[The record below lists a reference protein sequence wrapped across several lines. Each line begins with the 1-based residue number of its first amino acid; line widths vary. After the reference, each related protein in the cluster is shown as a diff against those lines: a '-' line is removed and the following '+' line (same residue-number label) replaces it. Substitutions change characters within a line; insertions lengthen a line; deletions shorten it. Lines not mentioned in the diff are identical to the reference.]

1 MNTPSAVKPD
11 VRNLRSDHPGR
22 PYPFFGLTLIE
33 FMIVLAVAGI
43 LVAMVI
49 PQMQNALIRSRVA
62 EGLAGAEEMK
72 AMIAAN
78 AQKGMADLS
87 TGVKVPPPTR
97 LVKSMTVT
105 NTSTGE
111 IEVKYGQEAGGGS
124 LLLVPHT
131 GALSAPASIVA
142 GKALPAGVPVQW
154 ACKASGSRLPIG
166 GLASTLA
173 EHAPDNCL

>member
-1 MNTPSAVKPD
+1 MYTPAE
-11 VRNLRSDHPGR
+11 VRNLRSNYPGR

-33 FMIVLAVAGI
+33 FMIVLAVVGI

-62 EGLAGAEEMK
+62 EGLAGAQEMK
-72 AMIAAN
+72 ALIADN
-78 AQKGMADLS
+78 AKKGLADLS
-87 TGVKVPPPTR
+87 TGVKAPAPTR

-111 IEVKYGQEAGGGS
+111 IEVKYGQDAGGGT

-131 GALSAPASIVA
+131 GAISAPASIVA
-142 GKALPAGVPVQW
+142 GKALPDGASLQW
-154 ACKASGSRLPIG
+154 ACKASGSRFPIG
-166 GLASTLA
+166 GLASTLP
-173 EHAPDNCL
+173 EHAPDGC

>member
-1 MNTPSAVKPD
+1 MNKPAE

-62 EGLAGAEEMK
+62 EGLANAQEMK
-72 AMIAAN
+72 AVIADN
-78 AQKGMADLS
+78 AKKGLTDLS
-87 TGVKVPPPTR
+87 IGVKLPAPTR

-111 IEVKYGQEAGGGS
+111 IEVKFGQDAGGGT
-124 LLLVPHT
+124 LLLIPHT
-131 GALSAPASIVA
+131 GAVSAPASIVA
-142 GKALPAGVPVQW
+142 GKALPDGVLLQW
-154 ACKASGSRLPIG
+154 ACKASGSRFPIG
-166 GLASTLA
+166 GLASTLP
-173 EHAPDNCL
+173 EHAPDGC

>member
-1 MNTPSAVKPD
+1 MT
-11 VRNLRSDHPGR
+11 NLRSDFPGR

-43 LVAMVI
+43 LMAMVI
-49 PQMQNALIRSRVA
+49 PQMQNALIRSRTT

-78 AQKGMADLS
+78 AKNGIADLS
-87 TGVKVPPPTR
+87 TGVKAPAPTR

-111 IEVKYGQEAGGGS
+111 IEVKYGQDAGGGT

-131 GALSAPASIVA
+131 GAITAPASLVV
-142 GKALPAGVPVQW
+142 GKGLPAGTMVQW
-154 ACKASGSRLPIG
+154 ACKVSGSRFPIG
-166 GLASTLA
+166 GLATTA
-173 EHAPDNCL
+173 PEHAPEGC

>member
-1 MNTPSAVKPD
+1 MNTTPATAAT
-11 VRNLRSDHPGR
+11 RNLRSDFPGR

-33 FMIVLAVAGI
+33 FMILLAVAGI

-49 PQMQNALIRSRVA
+49 PQVQNALIRSRVA
-62 EGLAGAEEMK
+62 EGLTGAEEMK

-78 AQKGMADLS
+78 ATKGLADLS
-87 TGVKVPPPTR
+87 TGVKIPGPTK

-111 IEVKYGQEAGGGS
+111 IEVKYGQDAGGGT

-131 GALSAPASIVA
+131 GPATAPTSIVA
-142 GKALPAGVPVQW
+142 GKALPENAPVLW
-154 ACKASGSRLPIG
+154 ACKASGSRFPIG
-166 GLASTLA
+166 GLASTLP
-173 EHAPDNCL
+173 EHAPNGC

>member
-1 MNTPSAVKPD
+1 MNKPAE
-11 VRNLRSDHPGR
+11 VRNLRSDYPGR

-62 EGLAGAEEMK
+62 EGLADAKEMK
-72 AMIAAN
+72 AMIADN
-78 AQKGMADLS
+78 ARKGLTDLS
-87 TGVKVPPPTR
+87 IGVKTPAPSR
-97 LVKSMTVT
+97 MVKSMTVT

-111 IEVKYGQEAGGGS
+111 IEVKFNQDAGGGT

-131 GALSAPASIVA
+131 GAVSAPASIVA
-142 GKALPAGVPVQW
+142 GKALPDGASLQW
-154 ACKASGSRLPIG
+154 ACKASGSRFPIG
-166 GLASTLA
+166 GLASTLP
-173 EHAPDNCL
+173 EHAPDGC

>member
-1 MNTPSAVKPD
+1 MNTPVVKSE
-11 VRNLRSDHPGR
+11 VRNLRSDYPGR

-43 LVAMVI
+43 LVAMAI

-62 EGLAGAEEMK
+62 EGLTGAEEMK
-72 AMIAAN
+72 AMIALN
-78 AQKGMADLS
+78 AKKGLADLS
-87 TGVKVPPPTR
+87 TGVKTPAPTR

-111 IEVKYGQEAGGGS
+111 IEVKYGQDAGGGT

-131 GALSAPASIVA
+131 GSISAPASIVS
-142 GKALPAGVPVQW
+142 GKALPDGASLLW
-154 ACKASGSRLPIG
+154 ACKASGSRFPIG
-166 GLASTLA
+166 GAATTLP
-173 EHAPDNCL
+173 EHAPDGCH